1 MTPTFATWDR
11 AVLDK
16 FALEAY
22 LRMQKQQDQLEQ
34 LRADLKDAIEA
45 YRALNKRPSPSL
57 VDDERLTPGLLVADA
72 DMRPSVK
79 LSDDLV
85 KR

>member
-22 LRMQKQQDQLEQ
+22 LRMQQQQDQLEQ
-34 LRADLKDAIEA
+34 LRCDLKDAIEA
-45 YRALNKRPSPSL
+45 YRAVIRKPEFL
-57 VDDERLTPGLLVADA
+57 VGR
-72 DMRPSVK
+72 
-79 LSDDLV
+79 
-85 KR
+85 

>member
-16 FALEAY
+16 FAMEAY

-34 LRADLKDAIEA
+34 LRCDLKDAIEA
-45 YRALNKRPSPSL
+45 YRAVIRKPEFP
-57 VDDERLTPGLLVADA
+57 VGQ
-72 DMRPSVK
+72 
-79 LSDDLV
+79 
-85 KR
+85 